1 MSVSKKTCYE
11 YFGKPIKDDIIET
24 LGNEQPLTVTALAK
38 RVNLCWRTTKK
49 RLLELIT
56 EEKVVSRKVGGITLF
71 SLNHEFEKEK
81 REP

>member
-11 YFGKPIKDDIIET
+11 YFGKPIKDGIVET
-24 LGNEQPLTVTALAK
+24 LRKEQPLTVTALAK

-49 RLLELIT
+49 RLLELVD
-56 EEKVVSRKVGGITLF
+56 EDKVVSRKVEGITLF
-71 SLNHEFEKEK
+71 PLNPEFEEE